1 MLRYQTYHIWQILMK
16 RLVDKTRVRNKTK
29 F

>member
-16 RLVDKTRVRNKTK
+16 RLVDKTTSEK
-29 F
+29 